1 MKVGGLSS
9 MKGRVIVKGRLA
21 VLPFGCDVGA
31 VWVRIVR

>member
-1 MKVGGLSS
+1 